1 MAPEVAPVETT
12 GQLAILDEAH
22 LSRSV
27 LRLAWPIVVQQV
39 GLSFTQLVDTLL
51 VGRLGSGPLAGVG
64 LGWIIIW
71 IPMAGAMAIGVGATA
86 VVARNIGAG
95 DLPRASRTLH
105 AALVMSAVWG
115 LVSGLVIWLGSDAFL
130 RLMGA
135 EPEALDP
142 GGIYMRAAAYGLPL
156 FSLVYIGTA
165 CMQGAGDMRTPMMV
179 ILVVNVVNAVVA
191 YVLIYGPGPFPAY
204 GVIGSGLGF
213 TSGAVVGGA
222 LVLAVLRQG
231 RGGIRFEPSRAL
243 EVDRG
248 EMSRVTKVGLP
259 AGLEQFQFIAGFLV
273 YTRIIS
279 SLGTDSMAAHQVA
292 LRVEGVAFYPG
303 FALGLAAMT
312 TVGQSLGAQRPDL
325 AEKCAAIA
333 ARWAVIFMSIMG
345 VILMILGEPITTLF
359 APGEEEVIDMGR
371 RLLFIFAFALPA
383 LAISMSLAGA
393 LRGAG
398 DTRAVLGMSAF
409 GLWGVRLVPAY
420 LLAVVLG
427 LGVEGA
433 WLAAVMDINTRG
445 VLMWLRFR
453 QGKWKSIRV

>member
-1 MAPEVAPVETT
+1 
-12 GQLAILDEAH
+12 
-22 LSRSV
+22 
-27 LRLAWPIVVQQV
+27 
-39 GLSFTQLVDTLL
+39 LL
-51 VGRLGSGPLAGVG
+51 
-64 LGWIIIW
+64 
-71 IPMAGAMAIGVGATA
+71 
-86 VVARNIGAG
+86 
-95 DLPRASRTLH
+95 
-105 AALVMSAVWG
+105 
-115 LVSGLVIWLGSDAFL
+115 SGLAIWLGSDPFL

-142 GGIYMRAAAYGLPL
+142 GGIYMRASAYGIPL
-156 FSLVYIGTA
+156 FSLIYVGNA

-213 TSGAVVGGA
+213 TAGAIVGGV
-222 LVLAVLRQG
+222 LVLAVLWQG
-231 RGGIRFEPSRAL
+231 RGGIRFAPSRAL
-243 EVDRG
+243 DVDR
-248 EMSRVTKVGLP
+248 EETRRITAVGLP

-279 SLGTDSMAAHQVA
+279 SLGTDSMAAHQVT

-325 AEKCAAIA
+325 AEKTAAIA

-345 VILMILGEPITTLF
+345 VILMILGGPITGLF

-371 RLLFIFAFALPA
+371 RLLFLFAFALPA
-383 LAISMSLAGA
+383 LALSMSLAGA

-398 DTRAVLGMSAF
+398 DTRAVLAMSAA

-420 LLAVVLG
+420 LLAIVLG

-433 WLAAVMDINTRG
+433 WLAAIMDINTRG

-453 QGKWKSIRV
+453 QGKWKGIRV